1 PPTVSDYVRA
11 VSYVSDYIL
20 IAFQTQ
26 SDSLDG
32 AKEFLEDTLIPLVE
46 NTRAEFE
53 VVGILPNQMTKNG
66 SIDTSSLN
74 DAYTIF
80 GKENVFENI
89 LPFKKPIQNIPRHG
103 VTLEGYWNSKMYID
117 TLIPITK
124 ELVTRISLIEGD

>member
-1 PPTVSDYVRA
+1 MKDKAYEYFNSLIESLKDNYDYIFFDTPPTVSDYVRA

-74 DAYTIF
+74 DAYTI
-80 GKENVFENI
+80 
-89 LPFKKPIQNIPRHG
+89 
-103 VTLEGYWNSKMYID
+103 LERKMY
-117 TLIPITK
+117 L
-124 ELVTRISLIEGD
+124 RIFCLLKNQYKTSLDMALH